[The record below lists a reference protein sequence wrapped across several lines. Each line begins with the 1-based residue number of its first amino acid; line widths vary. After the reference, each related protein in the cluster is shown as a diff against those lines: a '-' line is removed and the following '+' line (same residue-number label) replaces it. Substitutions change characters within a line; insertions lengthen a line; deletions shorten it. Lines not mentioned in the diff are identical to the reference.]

1 MRFGIKI
8 LYICVNSINTDRCPI
23 ETAVFHAVADS
34 YLYVFAVRIAVK
46 RRRMPLGKNG

>member
-8 LYICVNSINTDRCPI
+8 LYICINSINTDRCPF
-23 ETAVFHAVADS
+23 EAAVFHAVADL

-46 RRRMPLGKNG
+46 RRMPLGKNG